1 MNWPISENWAVS
13 RDTRNWISQER
24 KGNRWRSIGWYPT
37 PEKLLLSLYRKL
49 CRTETKQSDLLAH
62 VEHQSTVVEACSTRL
77 AEYINA
83 GLGEHLHDAAQPRT
97 TTAKLKQS
105 EPKNLSLDLPEPATQ

>member
-13 RDTRNWISQER
+13 RDTRNWILQER

-62 VEHQSTVVEACSTRL
+62 VEHQSTVVEACSARL
-77 AEYINA
+77 AEYINKE
-83 GLGEHLHDAAQPRT
+83 LKSQPLDAAQPRPT
-97 TTAKLKQS
+97 KINGNQP
-105 EPKNLSLDLPEPATQ
+105 EPENLSLDLPEPMVR